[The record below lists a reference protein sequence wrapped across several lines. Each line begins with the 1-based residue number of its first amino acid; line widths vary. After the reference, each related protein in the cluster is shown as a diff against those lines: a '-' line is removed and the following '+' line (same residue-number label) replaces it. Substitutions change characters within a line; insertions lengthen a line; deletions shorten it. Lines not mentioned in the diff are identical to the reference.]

1 MGGGK
6 FSTGM
11 SARGTRS
18 TGSSNCPCAY
28 SSCSS
33 AGHSRTGLSRGSNL
47 TSTSGARSSCSARSA
62 RTLRKLG
69 GVTDGSG
76 KTKDGATMGT
86 GENGMDGVG
95 LRRGWTSGEV
105 LGEG

>member
-1 MGGGK
+1 
-6 FSTGM
+6 M
-11 SARGTRS
+11 S
-18 TGSSNCPCAY
+18 
-28 SSCSS
+28 
-33 AGHSRTGLSRGSNL
+33 
-47 TSTSGARSSCSARSA
+47 SA
-62 RTLRKLG
+62 RTLRKFG

-76 KTKDGATMGT
+76 KMKDGVTIGT

>member
-1 MGGGK
+1 M
-6 FSTGM
+6 
-11 SARGTRS
+11 
-18 TGSSNCPCAY
+18 
-28 SSCSS
+28 
-33 AGHSRTGLSRGSNL
+33 GHSRTGLSRGSNL
-47 TSTSGARSSCSARSA
+47 ISTSGARSSCLASSA

-76 KTKDGATMGT
+76 KTKDGVMIGT

-95 LRRGWTSGEV
+95 LWRGWMLGEV